1 MFGGIQGNLKINK
14 NMLDKENKNNNVCGN
29 EEHKYQNS
37 KKYKSFQI
45 LCCSNFSFTKYCV
58 DT

>member
-1 MFGGIQGNLKINK
+1 
-14 NMLDKENKNNNVCGN
+14 MLDKEKKNNNVCGN

-58 DT
+58 DTQCFLKLANGLKAVN